1 VIEFKNPDVGP
12 KPIGPYTKIVIASGF
27 AFLSGQGP
35 IDPQTGEIV
44 SQDIREQTRQT
55 LQNIKDIL
63 ESQDL
68 SLQDVVKAT
77 VFLKD
82 ISDYEKVNEVY
93 RSFFG
98 ERFPAR
104 SCVEVSNMVGGISI
118 EIEVIAAVKQGGN
131 RPALRM
137 QMR

>member
-1 VIEFKNPDVGP
+1 MIEFIDPDVGP
-12 KPIGPYTKIVIASGF
+12 KPIGPYTKIVKTPGF

-44 SQDIREQTRQT
+44 SEDIREQTRQT

-63 ESQDL
+63 ESQNL
-68 SLQDVVKAT
+68 CLHDVVKAT

-93 RSFFG
+93 CSFFG

-104 SCVEVSNMVGGISI
+104 SCVEVSNMVGGIGL
-118 EIEVIAAVKQGGN
+118 EIEVIAA
-131 RPALRM
+131 LL
-137 QMR
+137 